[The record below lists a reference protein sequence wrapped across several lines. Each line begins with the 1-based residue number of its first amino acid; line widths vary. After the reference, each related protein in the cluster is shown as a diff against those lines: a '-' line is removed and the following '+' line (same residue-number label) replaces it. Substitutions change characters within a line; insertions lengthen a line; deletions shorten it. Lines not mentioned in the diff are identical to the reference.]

1 MNGSDYMKDYR
12 EIVEQFQIEDAFVEA
27 RPLGNGFIH
36 NTHEIVCAEHHY
48 VLQEMNR
55 FVFRHPADVMYNI
68 FLVTDYLRE
77 KIAEEGGDPERETL
91 QFIRTRE
98 GYPLLQ
104 TEDKSFYRMYR
115 MIQGVEVMEQMKS
128 LECAEH
134 AAAAYGLFQKRLID
148 FDSTQL
154 SETISRYHD
163 TKYQLRVLLNA
174 VRADVCGRANACQ
187 QQIMFVMERSEKL
200 GIIEEELR
208 AGLIP
213 ERVTHND
220 TKCSN
225 VLMEKETKRAVCV
238 IDLDTVMP
246 GSALYDY
253 GDAVRSATCKWVP
266 EKADDVEL
274 NLEMFEAYTKGYL
287 SEMKEYLTDRE
298 KELMVYAVWL
308 MTMESGIR
316 HLADYLGGDLI
327 YSHWDSVTANRDKAM
342 QQFYLVLDI
351 EDKMEQMEAIVK
363 KYLD

>member
-1 MNGSDYMKDYR
+1 MKDFKA
-12 EIVEQFQIEDAFVEA
+12 IVSKFQIDDEYVDA
-27 RPLGNGFIH
+27 RPLGNGAIH
-36 NTHEIVCAEHHY
+36 HTHEIICRKHHY

-55 FVFRHPADVMYNI
+55 FVFRHPADVMHNV
-68 FLVTDYLRE
+68 FLVTDYLRQVV
-77 KIAEEGGDPERETL
+77 AEEGGDVERETL

-104 TEDKSFYRMYR
+104 TEDKSFYRLYR
-115 MIQGVEVMEQMKS
+115 MIQGVEAMEQMKS

-134 AAAAYGLFQKRLID
+134 AAAAYGQFQKRLID

-154 SETISRYHD
+154 SETIHRYHD
-163 TKYQLRVLLNA
+163 TKYQLKVLINA
-174 VRADVCGRANACQ
+174 VRADVCGRVDHCQ
-187 QQIMFVMERSEKL
+187 QQIMFVMDRSEKL
-200 GIIEEELR
+200 GIIEDELR

-225 VLMEKETKRAVCV
+225 VLMEKETKKAVCV

-253 GDAVRSATCKWVP
+253 GDAVRSATCKWIPDGGDNV
-266 EKADDVEL
+266 EFDLDV
-274 NLEMFEAYTKGYL
+274 FEAYTKGYL

-298 KELMVYAVWL
+298 KELMGYSIWL
-308 MTMESGIR
+308 MTMECGIR
-316 HLADYLGGDLI
+316 YLADYLGGDLI
-327 YSHWDSVTANRDKAM
+327 FVNWESDTGNRDKAM

-351 EDKMEQMEAIVK
+351 EDKMEQIEAIIK
-363 KYLD
+363 KYLDQR